1 MNNRVEYLRHQIE
14 AAKIHGDATHAK
26 QCERELRSLNKCY
39 GCQFLVVDAI
49 ASAGGDGYGSS
60 YEHCDPPMG
69 ECPMEQ
75 R

>member
-14 AAKIHGDATHAK
+14 AAEIHGDTKHAT

-39 GCQFLVVDAI
+39 GCQYLVVDTI
-49 ASAGGDGYGSS
+49 ASTNGDGYGSS

-69 ECPMEQ
+69 QCPMEC
-75 R
+75 